1 MKMCH
6 TQAMKLLKELAEQK
20 SALLAAENKNCTIS
34 YREGEEKTACDYD
47 YAATRA
53 AEEEIDERVLR
64 IRSALAHA
72 NCTVKVDF
80 EGLTLAEALVLLA
93 QLQNKRRQLEY
104 LAGMKQLSRRITEN
118 GTIEYTEKLFD
129 VKEAAQDAKEVRARI
144 GALQIA
150 IDRANLNN
158 YIEV

>member
-1 MKMCH
+1 M
-6 TQAMKLLKELAEQK
+6 
-20 SALLAAENKNCTIS
+20 
-34 YREGEEKTACDYD
+34 
-47 YAATRA
+47 
-53 AEEEIDERVLR
+53 
-64 IRSALAHA
+64 
-72 NCTVKVDF
+72 
-80 EGLTLAEALVLLA
+80 LA

-129 VKEAAQDAKEVRARI
+129 VKAAAQAAKEVRARI